1 MKWWHRKQKSL
12 REQLT
17 EARDNVQ
24 RQLDIL
30 AAGPSNNNTR
40 WQPDSITELQTVL
53 AELNQRIADLGSED
67 A

>member
-1 MKWWHRKQKSL
+1 L

-30 AAGPSNNNTR
+30 AVGPADNDTR
-40 WQPDSITELQTVL
+40 WQPDSVTQLCAVL
-53 AELNQRIADLGSED
+53 AELNQRLEELGPED